1 MRGRRIRSER
11 GQGLVEYGLIL
22 AAASV
27 GVVVALL
34 ILRDSLGNTYASTRA
49 RISRCCPA
57 PASPANAPTD
67 GGVTVGQPPGGDPST
82 SDPSSAGGDNS
93 GGQGHGH
100 GNGQGNSGN
109 GNGNGGPNGR
119 KD

>member
-49 RISRCCPA
+49 RIDA
-57 PASPANAPTD
+57 AATANAPTD
-67 GGVTVGQPPGGDPST
+67 GGVTVGQPSGGDPST